1 MRIQPIYGRKP
12 LFYMYHADKFFIL
25 KSQKEMGFDSR
36 HFVFLS
42 NCSFFEC
49 QGFFPF
55 VARVTND
62 KRKVPRRCA
71 RVSISEKGVLSG

>member
-1 MRIQPIYGRKP
+1 M
-12 LFYMYHADKFFIL
+12 
-25 KSQKEMGFDSR
+25 
-36 HFVFLS
+36 FLS

-49 QGFFPF
+49 QGFSLF

-71 RVSISEKGVLSG
+71 RVSISERVCFLVNFSVFLSLTDLKSCVHSQAREVSLKSSPFL